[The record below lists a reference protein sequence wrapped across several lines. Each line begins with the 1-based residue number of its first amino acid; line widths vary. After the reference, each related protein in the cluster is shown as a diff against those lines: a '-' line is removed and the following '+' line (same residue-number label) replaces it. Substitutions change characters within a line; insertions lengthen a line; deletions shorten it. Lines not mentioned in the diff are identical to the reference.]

1 MTDEPPPQ
9 PGPVPSEAEEAVVTP
24 VELDEQDQT
33 SEQVTRVVIKDAAAA
48 QALAAPRTPVTE
60 PYDPA
65 PVREEM
71 RNWISKGVLL
81 SAAAAGLGVILNG
94 AFGGSRG
101 LGLAAAEALVAD
113 GARVVLSSP
122 HEATASAAAA
132 RLAEKAASADS
143 VTWVVADNSDP
154 TTPDRLIAAAKDR
167 FGRLDGALGGLRRGR
182 SRPLATTR
190 GARRSKASFLA
201 PCGWLAFSR
210 KT

>member
-94 AFGGSRG
+94 AFGGSNEPAVTTVFTG
-101 LGLAAAEALVAD
+101 LVGLAGTIV
-113 GARVVLSSP
+113 GFYFGG
-122 HEATASAAAA
+122 
-132 RLAEKAASADS
+132 
-143 VTWVVADNSDP
+143 
-154 TTPDRLIAAAKDR
+154 KD
-167 FGRLDGALGGLRRGR
+167 
-182 SRPLATTR
+182 
-190 GARRSKASFLA
+190 
-201 PCGWLAFSR
+201 
-210 KT
+210 KTG